1 MSFSTNSGGG
11 AGPMSEIN
19 VTPLVDVMLVLLIIF
34 MVTAPMVQAGLRVD
48 LPNAEAPGDPQRRR
62 PSSASPSATKTPPSP
77 RRPSP
82 SGSGSDKTTLER
94 LTEQLR
100 ANAIVQRDHE
110 AYLQAD
116 ESIPYGIVVRVLAA
130 MRTAGVER
138 LGIVTD
144 PLSSQ

>member
-1 MSFSTNSGGG
+1 MSFSSSSGGG
-11 AGPMSEIN
+11 GPMSEIN

-48 LPNAEAPGDPQRRR
+48 LPNAEAPALPNSEQKLRVTIGHEDVSNP
-62 PSSASPSATKTPPSP
+62 ATPIAIWIGPD
-77 RRPSP
+77 R
-82 SGSGSDKTTLER
+82 TTLER
-94 LTEQLR
+94 LAEQLR
-100 ANAIVQRDHE
+100 ANVIVQRDHE
-110 AYLQAD
+110 AYVQAD
-116 ESIPYGIVVRVLAA
+116 ETIPYGIVVRVLAA

>member
-1 MSFSTNSGGG
+1 MSFSSSSGGG
-11 AGPMSEIN
+11 GPMSEIN

-48 LPNAEAPGDPQRRR
+48 LPTAEAPAIPNAEQKLRVTIGHEDAANP
-62 PSSASPSATKTPPSP
+62 ATPIAIWIGQD
-77 RRPSP
+77 R
-82 SGSGSDKTTLER
+82 TTLER
-94 LTEQLR
+94 LAEQLR

-110 AYLQAD
+110 AYVQAD

-144 PLSSQ
+144 PLTSQ

>member
-1 MSFSTNSGGG
+1 
-11 AGPMSEIN
+11 MSEIN

-34 MVTAPMVQAGLRVD
+34 MVTTPMVQAGLRVD
-48 LPNAEAPGDPQRRR
+48 LPNAEAPAIPNAEQKLRVTIGHEDPANL
-62 PSSASPSATKTPPSP
+62 SSPISIWIGQD
-77 RRPSP
+77 R
-82 SGSGSDKTTLER
+82 TTLER
-94 LTEQLR
+94 LAEQLR
-100 ANAIVQRDHE
+100 TNAIVQRDHE
-110 AYLQAD
+110 AYVQAD

>member
-1 MSFSTNSGGG
+1 MSFSSSSGGG
-11 AGPMSEIN
+11 GPMSEIN

-48 LPNAEAPGDPQRRR
+48 LPNAEAPPIPNAEQKLRVTIGHEDAANP
-62 PSSASPSATKTPPSP
+62 ATPIAIWIGQD
-77 RRPSP
+77 R
-82 SGSGSDKTTLER
+82 TTLER
-94 LTEQLR
+94 LAEQLR

-110 AYLQAD
+110 AYVQAD
-116 ESIPYGIVVRVLAA
+116 ESIPYGVVVRVLAA

-144 PLSSQ
+144 PLTSQ

>member
-11 AGPMSEIN
+11 TGPMSEIN

-48 LPNAEAPGDPQRRR
+48 LPNAEAPAIPNAEQKLRITIGHEDANVPT
-62 PSSASPSATKTPPSP
+62 SPIAVWIG
-77 RRPSP
+77 R
-82 SGSGSDKTTLER
+82 DKTTLER

-110 AYLQAD
+110 AYIQAD

-144 PLSSQ
+144 PLTSQ

>member
-1 MSFSTNSGGG
+1 MSFSTSSGGG
-11 AGPMSEIN
+11 GPMSEIN

-34 MVTAPMVQAGLRVD
+34 MVTTPMVQAGLRVD
-48 LPNAEAPGDPQRRR
+48 LPNAEAPALPATETKLRVTVGHENADNP
-62 PSSASPSATKTPPSP
+62 ASPIAVWIGQD
-77 RRPSP
+77 R
-82 SGSGSDKTTLER
+82 TTMER
-94 LTEQLR
+94 LAEQLR

-110 AYLQAD
+110 AYIQAD
-116 ESIPYGIVVRVLAA
+116 ESVPYGVVVRVLAA

>member
-1 MSFSTNSGGG
+1 MSFSSSSGGG
-11 AGPMSEIN
+11 GPMSEIN

-48 LPNAEAPGDPQRRR
+48 LPNAEAPALPNAEQKLRVTIGHEDVSNP
-62 PSSASPSATKTPPSP
+62 ATPIVIWIGPD
-77 RRPSP
+77 R
-82 SGSGSDKTTLER
+82 TTLER
-94 LTEQLR
+94 LAEQLR
-100 ANAIVQRDHE
+100 ANVIVQRDHE
-110 AYLQAD
+110 AYVQAD
-116 ESIPYGIVVRVLAA
+116 ETIPYGIVVRVLAA